1 MEWVT
6 TLAFVALVTGITIT
20 VVVLLAVRTLRRT
33 LDEGALRQAHQI
45 KTLVEA
51 VTTLNQQ
58 QQNAQAK
65 IQGLLEAN
73 RRLGQE
79 VVALYERFGEGD
91 GPTRPT
97 TTPRLLN

>member
-33 LDEGALRQAHQI
+33 LDEGTLRQAHQI

-73 RRLGQE
+73 RRLSQE
-79 VVALYERFGEGD
+79 VTALYERFGESD